1 MKEAIMTMFWTVLA
15 VIFSLYFLTT
25 MALLLTAKFKKN
37 EKSNL
42 ILDPDSWH
50 FKLCHPMLTREY
62 GSYDIIRHKEKF
74 DLPFNIC
81 PYAAQFFLML
91 YIGWPVLI
99 LWCCL
104 KTLVYTPFMILF
116 GSYPIANIESMVLF
130 SGNLFTVDAGV
141 VPLPEIKGHKIY
153 PAYIILPITYFI
165 GWLYFPKVTA
175 TVSIMVLGIATG
187 IAVMT
192 GLNKLVKTDQKEV
205 SLIREWL
212 SAKKNKVCW
221 KLELTSAEKI
231 QRFPLNKN

>member
-1 MKEAIMTMFWTVLA
+1 
-15 VIFSLYFLTT
+15 

-116 GSYPIANIESMVLF
+116 GSYPIANIESMVWF
-130 SGNLFTVDAGV
+130 SGNILAVDVGEI
-141 VPLPEIKGHKIY
+141 PLPKIRGY
-153 PAYIILPITYFI
+153 KIFPIYIQKFIDKKFYGYCLSFFFNVILSSIF
-165 GWLYFPKVTA
+165 
-175 TVSIMVLGIATG
+175 VSSWIFNFKLLVLQPYALPT
-187 IAVMT
+187 
-192 GLNKLVKTDQKEV
+192 
-205 SLIREWL
+205 
-212 SAKKNKVCW
+212 
-221 KLELTSAEKI
+221 ELPRHNNI
-231 QRFPLNKN
+231 QRK